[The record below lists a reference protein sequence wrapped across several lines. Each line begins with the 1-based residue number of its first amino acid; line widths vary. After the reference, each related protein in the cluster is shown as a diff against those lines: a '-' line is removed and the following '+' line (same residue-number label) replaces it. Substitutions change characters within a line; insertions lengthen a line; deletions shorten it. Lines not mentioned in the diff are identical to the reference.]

1 MATLTS
7 IRSGLKTRLE
17 TISGLDVYDYV
28 PDWFEPPMALIM
40 PPEIIDYDVT
50 MSRGADRY
58 EIPVVL
64 YVTKIDAETSQDDL
78 DSYLASSGSTSV
90 KAAVEGDGT
99 LGGAAMDTR
108 VISAG
113 DYGGYEISQGTTYL
127 GVTFTVEVI
136 A

>member
-7 IRSGLKTRLE
+7 IRAGIKTRLE
-17 TISGLDVYDYV
+17 TISGLSAHDYI
-28 PDWFEPPMALIM
+28 PNFFEPPMALVA

-58 EIPVVL
+58 EIPVIL
-64 YVTKIDAETSQDDL
+64 YVTQIDAETSQDAL
-78 DSYLASSGSTSV
+78 DEYLASTGSTSV
-90 KAAVEGDGT
+90 KAAIEGDGT